1 MTQLIAEKYMTVKEL
16 INTLGVPKSTLHEV
30 INRVLPGIKK
40 PGKTTYLNEEQV
52 SIISVELKKA
62 HNTQSPGTRTVA
74 ITQRERQEVVARA
87 WQYIQEDLQAAKEAL
102 ESEKRE
108 KAALQIKLDESK
120 QWYSIKRMEKL
131 NPGYH
136 FSWQILKRESERMG
150 IEPRK
155 VFDAN
160 YGEVNSYHISVWE
173 SLFFDTLN
181 YEEAV

>member
-1 MTQLIAEKYMTVKEL
+1 MTQLATEKYMTVRE
-16 INTLGVPKSTLHEV
+16 ISEV
-30 INRVLPGIKK
+30 LDTPIRTIHNVIDRSIPGIKRK
-40 PGKTTYLNEEQV
+40 GIVTLLNENQV
-52 SIISVELKKA
+52 SIISSELKKA
-62 HNTQSPGTRTVA
+62 HNINIASTRKVASTQA
-74 ITQRERQEVVARA
+74 ERQEVVARA

-160 YGEVNSYHISVWE
+160 YGEVNAYHISVWE
-173 SLFFDTLN
+173 ALFYDTLN